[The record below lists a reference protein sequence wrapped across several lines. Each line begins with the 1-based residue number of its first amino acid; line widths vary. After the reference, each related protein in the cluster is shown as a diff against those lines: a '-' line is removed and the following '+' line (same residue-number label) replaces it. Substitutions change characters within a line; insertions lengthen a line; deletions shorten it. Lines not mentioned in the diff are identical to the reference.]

1 MLKLSRGVVNRLQ
14 LTFEENGVETTKM
27 VIVKNEREL
36 HDAIGNADRNTLVEV
51 DIICP
56 QITRIGS
63 TTFQALPKLRSISL
77 PSSVDN
83 IDPYAFLNCHNLQ
96 RVDLSENVETIEVRF
111 GSFAKQTLHK
121 PFKGLVDLLKEGF
134 PATMNPDDSWSR
146 WD

>member
-1 MLKLSRGVVNRLQ
+1 MLILSRADVNHLY

-36 HDAIGNADRNTLVEV
+36 HDAIRNADRNTLVEV
-51 DIICP
+51 DINCP
-56 QITRIGS
+56 KITRIGS
-63 TTFQALPKLRSISL
+63 TTFQALPQLRRISL

-96 RVDLSENVETIEVRF
+96 QVDLSENVETIEVRF

-121 PFKGLVDLLKEGF
+121 PFRGLVDLLKEGF

>member
-1 MLKLSRGVVNRLQ
+1 MLKLSRVVVNRLQ

-56 QITRIGS
+56 KITRIGS

-96 RVDLSENVETIEVRF
+96 LVDLSENVETIEVRL

>member
-36 HDAIGNADRNTLVEV
+36 HDAIRNADRNTLVKV

-56 QITRIGS
+56 KITRIGS
-63 TTFQALPKLRSISL
+63 TTFQALPQLRSISI

-96 RVDLSENVETIEVRF
+96 QVDLSENVETIEVRF

-121 PFKGLVDLLKEGF
+121 PFRGLVDLLKEGF
-134 PATMNPDDSWSR
+134 PATMNTDDSWSR

>member
-56 QITRIGS
+56 KITRIGS

>member
-36 HDAIGNADRNTLVEV
+36 HDAIGNVDRNTLVKV

-56 QITRIGS
+56 KITRIGS

-96 RVDLSENVETIEVRF
+96 RVDLSENVETIEVRL

>member
-1 MLKLSRGVVNRLQ
+1 MLK
-14 LTFEENGVETTKM
+14 LTFEENGVKTTKM

-36 HDAIGNADRNTLVEV
+36 HDAIRNADRNTLVEV

-56 QITRIGS
+56 QINRIRS
-63 TTFQALPKLRSISL
+63 TTFQALPQLRRISL

-83 IDPYAFLNCHNLQ
+83 IDPYAFLNCYNLQ
-96 RVDLSENVETIEVRF
+96 QVDLSENVETIEVRF

-121 PFKGLVDLLKEGF
+121 PFRGLVDLLKEGF